1 MSGREHRPSRINAA
15 CVAALILAGS
25 TLVAACTGATSNP
38 ETEESESTTAA
49 PSTNASDEWPITE
62 CGTVNGRGCAPTD
75 QRVDL
80 DRPSFSDPTRIDNP
94 LFPVSWPSSV
104 IQVGR
109 VEGLPFRSETTT
121 LTETAVVDWY
131 GTEVEVVLSQYVAY
145 LDGEITEVA
154 VDRYAQADD
163 GSVWYF
169 GEDVIDYRDGATYL
183 TEGTWL
189 AGRDGP
195 PAMVMPA
202 HTELGDVYRV
212 EQIIGIVFEELTVV
226 ETDATVAGPEG
237 PVPGA
242 IVVDELGVDGGHSR
256 KTLAPGYG
264 EFLTRADGEVEAMA
278 VATPVNAVPGG
289 APVEIRKILTAAWG
303 CLEYVRAKD
312 WETASASVQRI
323 RTQLD
328 AVDQTAQPPRV
339 MSLLDRAVDRLGTA
353 VANRDRVAG
362 EGATVEVAQ
371 SAIDLEARY
380 LDPVEIEVAR
390 FHLHAQQLR
399 VDAAAGD
406 VAAVL
411 GGVAALEWIRD
422 RLTGALDVEELAAID
437 DQLIALRAAADA
449 GALAS
454 AADVATRLASDL
466 RSQASVAGTRERP
479 PG

>member
-1 MSGREHRPSRINAA
+1 MPGREPRPRRTRSGCLAG
-15 CVAALILAGS
+15 LIVAGS
-25 TLVAACTGATSNP
+25 TAAAACSGQPSDPT
-38 ETEESESTTAA
+38 ESEVATVSASST
-49 PSTNASDEWPITE
+49 SNASDEWPITE
-62 CGTVNGRGCAPTD
+62 CGTFDGRGCAPTD

-80 DRPSFSDPTRIDNP
+80 DRPSFADPTRIDNP
-94 LFPVSWPSSV
+94 LFPVSSPSSV

-109 VEGLPFRSETTT
+109 VDGLPFRSETTT
-121 LTETAVVDWY
+121 LPETEVIDWY

-154 VDRYAQADD
+154 IDRYAQADD

-169 GEDVIDYRDGATYL
+169 GEDVIDYRDGAAYL

-202 HTELGDVYRV
+202 QPDLGDVYRV
-212 EQIIGIVFEELTVV
+212 ELVIGIVFEELTVV

-237 PVPGA
+237 PVSGA

-264 EFLTRADGEVEAMA
+264 EFLTRSDGEIEAVA
-278 VATPVNAVPGG
+278 VATPVNAVSGG
-289 APVEIRKILTAAWG
+289 VPAEIRKILTAAWG
-303 CLEYVRAKD
+303 CFESVRMRE
-312 WETASASVQRI
+312 WEAATASVQRI

-328 AVDQTAQPPRV
+328 DVEQTAQPPRV
-339 MSLLDRAVDRLGTA
+339 MSLLERAVVRLDKA
-353 VANRDRVAG
+353 VSDRDRVAG
-362 EGATVEVAQ
+362 EQATVDVAQ

-380 LDPVEIEVAR
+380 LDPADVEVAR

-399 VDAAAGD
+399 VDAAVGD
-406 VAAVL
+406 RPAVMGQVAV
-411 GGVAALEWIRD
+411 LEWIRD
-422 RLTGALDVEELAAID
+422 RVAGGLDDSELAAID
-437 DQLIALRAAADA
+437 DQLTALRGAAGA

-454 AADVATRLASDL
+454 AADIATRLASDL
-466 RSQASVAGTRERP
+466 RSQAGAAE
-479 PG
+479 